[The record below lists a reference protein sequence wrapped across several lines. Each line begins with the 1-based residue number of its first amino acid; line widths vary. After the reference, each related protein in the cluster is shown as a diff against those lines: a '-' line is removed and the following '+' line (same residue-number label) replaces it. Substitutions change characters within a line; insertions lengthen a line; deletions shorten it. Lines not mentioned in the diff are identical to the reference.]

1 VLYTASFTVR
11 GPWRIRWQLS
21 SSAETCQVMILDGS
35 ANPPLL
41 TGPSGATSGVF
52 SQQSGGTYSLML
64 HNTIP
69 YEIVV
74 EDFR

>member
-1 VLYTASFTVR
+1 
-11 GPWRIRWQLS
+11 
-21 SSAETCQVMILDGS
+21 MIIDGS

-41 TGPSGATSGVF
+41 TDPSGATNGIFGPQGV
-52 SQQSGGTYSLML
+52 GTFSLML

>member
-1 VLYTASFTVR
+1 VSFTVR
-11 GPWRIRWQLS
+11 GPWRIRWQLAS
-21 SSAETCQVMILDGS
+21 PTESCQVMIVDGGAS
-35 ANPPLL
+35 PLL
-41 TGPSGATSGVF
+41 TGPAGATSGVF
-52 SQQSGGTYSLML
+52 NLPDGGTYSLML